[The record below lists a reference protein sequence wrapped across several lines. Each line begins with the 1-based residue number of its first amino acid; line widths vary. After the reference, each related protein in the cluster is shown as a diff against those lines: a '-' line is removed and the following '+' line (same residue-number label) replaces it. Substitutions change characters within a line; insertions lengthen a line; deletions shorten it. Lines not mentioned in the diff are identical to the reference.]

1 MYPSVEERLIGLQ
14 QRRINACIHILAD
27 HPLQPLVIEAIQ
39 SIPADAQSVDDHI
52 GTKSANINVSSPHPT
67 SPTQTTPTTETSE
80 PSIIQ
85 NLVDH
90 YSGELPEY
98 ELNLEKSL

>member
-1 MYPSVEERLIGLQ
+1 
-14 QRRINACIHILAD
+14 
-27 HPLQPLVIEAIQ
+27 VIEAIQ
-39 SIPADAQSVDDHI
+39 SIPTDAEGADDHT
-52 GTKSANINVSSPHPT
+52 GTNFTNINVSSPHPT

-90 YSGELPEY
+90 YSGEQLEY
-98 ELNLEKSL
+98 ESNLEKASEIASDEVMTKRPNNMNLTKI